1 MSNVTIKYDGRAI
14 GAKDAFTAEFGNT
27 AAISDSAEVLE
38 RDGVAF
44 ANYGNPLE
52 TYSVALDGRDATL
65 PPTVSDNV
73 GVKSEQL
80 SGADGVFAVPPT
92 LTLSAS
98 ELFAS
103 QGITLRFDDSHDIY
117 ATEVNI
123 KWYRDDTLLETAD
136 FEPDAPFFICFK
148 AVELFNKIVITFGKI
163 NLPYNRL
170 TLRAVDFGAI
180 VEFDGGEIVNVSVT
194 QQVDPLSAE
203 ITIDTVDFNI
213 RANKNVDYLF
223 EKSQPFTVLF
233 RGELIATTFVSEV
246 RQTGYRRWS
255 IKSEGYISFLESVD
269 FPGGMYSGQDVAE
282 LIADIFATARVPY
295 SLADDFE
302 GMTVSGYI
310 PYTTCRAALAQVAF
324 AIGATVSAAYNDKV
338 RIFKL
343 SETASQS
350 IPLSRIMQGQS
361 TSDNARVTAV
371 EVYAH
376 SYSQGTETVRLYTA
390 DDGIGNGI
398 EVRFDEPMHSLTI
411 SNGTIVKSGANFAI
425 INAASGCTL
434 TGKKYIH
441 GMVAKRKANP
451 LVLANDL
458 ENVVTVKDA
467 TLVSVANVDT
477 VLEKCYNYY
486 TGRKK
491 ATFQIVEGR
500 HSTDTGMVTDQ
511 AVKVGERIGYAT
523 ENSGERS
530 GVVVRQSYSLN
541 GGILLKNTEVV

>member
-14 GAKDAFTAEFGNT
+14 GAKDAFTAEFGT
-27 AAISDSAEVLE
+27 AAVISDSAEVLE
-38 RDGVAF
+38 REGVAF

-65 PPTVSDNV
+65 PPTVTDNV

-136 FEPDAPFFICFK
+136 FEPDAPSFICFK

-180 VEFDGGEIVNVSVT
+180 VEFDGGEIISVSVA
-194 QQVDPLSAE
+194 QQIDPLSAE
-203 ITIDTVDFNI
+203 ITIDTADFNI
-213 RANKNVDYLF
+213 RAQKNVEYLF
-223 EKSQPFTVLF
+223 EKSQPFTILF
-233 RGELIATTFVSEV
+233 RGDLIATTFVSEV

-255 IKSEGYISFLESVD
+255 IKSEDYISFLESVD
-269 FPGGMYSGQDVAE
+269 FPGGMYSGQDVTE

-324 AIGATVSAAYNDKV
+324 AIGATVSAAYSDKV

-343 SETASQS
+343 SETATQS

-376 SYSQGTETVRLYTA
+376 SYSQGAETAQLYNA
-390 DDGIGNGI
+390 DDGIGDGI

-411 SNGTIVKSGANFAI
+411 ASGTIVKSGANYAI
-425 INAASGCTL
+425 INAESGCTL

-467 TLVSVANVDT
+467 TLVSAANVDT
-477 VLEKCYNYY
+477 VLERCYNYY
-486 TGRKK
+486 TGRKS
-491 ATFQIVEGR
+491 ATLRIVEGR
-500 HSTDTGMVTDQ
+500 HTTDMGTVADQ
-511 AVKVGERIGYAT
+511 AVKVGDKINYAT
-523 ENSGERS
+523 EYIGERS
-530 GVVVRQSYSLN
+530 GVVVRQSYGLN
-541 GGILLKNTEVV
+541 GGIIVKSTEVV